1 MVDALSRV
9 GTQSEFGQL
18 VGISQQAV
26 SELVSRGVLAQGGTL
41 IAWLQ
46 SYCANLREQ
55 AAGRAS
61 NGELDLVQERARLA
75 KEQADRVARR
85 NAQEERELAPV
96 WALEVTLAGVSRQ
109 IASVLEAIP
118 VKIKRASATIST
130 ADLDMI
136 TREIIAARNLA
147 AAVEFDWSELDG
159 SERDSEG
166 NSAGA
171 DSAVSP

>member
-1 MVDALSRV
+1 MVASLDRT

-26 SELVSRGVLAQGGTL
+26 SELMARGILVPGDQLRG
-41 IAWLQ
+41 WLQ
-46 SYCANLREQ
+46 AYCSNLREQ
-55 AAGRAS
+55 AAGRATEGGVS
-61 NGELDLVQERARLA
+61 LVTERARLA
-75 KEQADRVARR
+75 KEQADRVARL
-85 NAQEERELAPV
+85 NARESRELAPV
-96 WALEVTLAGVSRQ
+96 WALEVTLAGISRQ

-166 NSAGA
+166 HSAGA
-171 DSAVSP
+171 DSAISP